1 VGKVH
6 CLGIPAGKHR
16 GARRVSN
23 GAALPL
29 FVNALNSLD
38 LASNL
43 KTIPEFSGYLSRYF
57 LENTMNNPQDM
68 EKKMSEMQEGM
79 LEMHAQMHKIMDA
92 KNPQEREELV
102 QTHQQ
107 MMQQH
112 MHNMQAMKDGGG
124 MGAGK

>member
-1 VGKVH
+1 
-6 CLGIPAGKHR
+6 
-16 GARRVSN
+16 
-23 GAALPL
+23 
-29 FVNALNSLD
+29 
-38 LASNL
+38 
-43 KTIPEFSGYLSRYF
+43 
-57 LENTMNNPQDM
+57 MNNPQDM